1 MTSEDIGNMSMLLL
15 AGGLILTA
23 ANVLYTLYLVRVQQD
38 LMILHEEVLDAC
50 QDTRE
55 TLAEMAGV
63 EA

>member
-1 MTSEDIGNMSMLLL
+1 MTSDDISTMSMLLL

-23 ANVLYTLYLVRVQQD
+23 ANVAYTLYLARVQQD
-38 LMILHEEVLDAC
+38 LMILHEEVMDAC

-63 EA
+63 GQ